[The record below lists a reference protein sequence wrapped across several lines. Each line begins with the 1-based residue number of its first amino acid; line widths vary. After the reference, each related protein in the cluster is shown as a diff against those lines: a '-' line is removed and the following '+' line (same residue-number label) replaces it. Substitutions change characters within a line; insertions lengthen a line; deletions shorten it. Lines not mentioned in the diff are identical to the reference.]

1 MYFGFLTNTFSL
13 MSFLSRL
20 FGGGKSDE
28 EIFLRTIAYCNVDAS
43 FPLQLTSEKFY
54 KNINSVLLE
63 NKVSDEIIKDI
74 SDESTTILMVKST
87 EAVFSDLM
95 NLFAQVC
102 KRDSDYEELLLGYL
116 IIMALESR
124 NWNEDNL
131 QEHYTYLLAKLEP
144 FMIECGWT
152 KETYLNCINDRKSDF
167 EKGNSILFL
176 SPVIGEIM
184 G

>member
-1 MYFGFLTNTFSL
+1 MGFLSK
-13 MSFLSRL
+13 L
-20 FGGGKSDE
+20 FGGSKSNE

-43 FPLQLTSEKFY
+43 FPLQLTSTKFY
-54 KNINSVLLE
+54 KNINSVLLD
-63 NKVSDEIIKDI
+63 NKVSDEIIKDL
-74 SDESTTILMVKST
+74 SDESTTILMDKT
-87 EAVFSDLM
+87 EEEVFSDLM
-95 NLFAQVC
+95 NLFAQLC
-102 KRDSDYEELLLGYL
+102 ETDSDYEELLLGYL

-124 NWNEDNL
+124 TWNEDSL
-131 QEHYTYLLAKLEP
+131 QDHYTYLAGKLEP

-184 G
+184 DNEDLEI

>member
-1 MYFGFLTNTFSL
+1 MGFLSK
-13 MSFLSRL
+13 L

-28 EIFLRTIAYCNVDAS
+28 EIFLRTVAYCNVDAS

-54 KNINSVLLE
+54 KNINSVLLDS
-63 NKVSDEIIKDI
+63 KVSDEIIKDF
-74 SDESTTILMVKST
+74 SDESTAILMDKS
-87 EAVFSDLM
+87 EEEVFSELM
-95 NLFAQVC
+95 NLFSQVC
-102 KRDSDYEELLLGYL
+102 KRESDYEELLLGYL

-124 NWNEDNL
+124 SWNEDNL
-131 QEHYTYLLAKLEP
+131 QDHYTFLSGKLEP

-152 KETYLNCINDRKSDF
+152 KETYLNCINDRKSAF

-184 G
+184 GNEDLET

>member
-1 MYFGFLTNTFSL
+1 
-13 MSFLSRL
+13 MSFLSKL

-43 FPLQLTSEKFY
+43 FPIQLTSEKFY
-54 KNINSVLLE
+54 ENINSVLLDGKVN
-63 NKVSDEIIKDI
+63 NKIIKDL
-74 SDESTTILMVKST
+74 SDESTAILMEKS
-87 EAVFSDLM
+87 EEEVFSELM
-95 NLFAQVC
+95 NLFSQVC
-102 KRDSDYEELLLGYL
+102 KRESDYEELLLGYL

-124 NWNEDNL
+124 SWNEDYF
-131 QEHYTYLLAKLEP
+131 QDHYTYLASKLEP

-176 SPVIGEIM
+176 SAVIGEIIM
-184 G
+184 GNEE